1 MQSVLH
7 LPATDESVRLPMEG
21 ENRKDLTKAPIL
33 AGLVGAAAVIFG
45 VVTVLKK
52 LPTSKEREG
61 FSAEQRHLLRTV
73 IARGEKRKWNLSY
86 DEFFIFKL
94 LPGLKAIAR

>member
-7 LPATDESVRLPMEG
+7 LPATDEPVRLPMEG
-21 ENRKDLTKAPIL
+21 ENKKDLTKAPIL
-33 AGLVGAAAVIFG
+33 AGLVGVAAVVLG

-52 LPTSKEREG
+52 MPTSKGPEG
-61 FSAEQRHLLRTV
+61 LSAEQRHLLRTV
-73 IARGEKRKWNLSY
+73 IARGERRKWNLSY